1 MLVVA
6 RIFAPFPCC
15 GEAPPRALWGAAVL
29 PAVLSTAKVTAWQL
43 GPEVLVQKPE
53 QPMIQIY
60 SVFGAH
66 RIRGGPR
73 VTASFQIIL
82 KTARFNPVPSSQGPA
97 PYTLLA
103 DTEYPVG
110 PGPVRWTLRND
121 TGIRAVG
128 SSMQSIPLI
137 PLNTPAASSYWN
149 GSVLRYMF
157 CFIHA
162 AFTQFLAVRSAIAID
177 AKAKR

>member
-6 RIFAPFPCC
+6 RIFAPFPCW
-15 GEAPPRALWGAAVL
+15 GEAPRALWGAAVL

-82 KTARFNPVPSSQGPA
+82 KTAGFNPVPSSQGPA
-97 PYTLLA
+97 PYTFA

-110 PGPVRWTLRND
+110 PDVGK
-121 TGIRAVG
+121 RATK
-128 SSMQSIPLI
+128 ID
-137 PLNTPAASSYWN
+137 
-149 GSVLRYMF
+149 SVF
-157 CFIHA
+157 
-162 AFTQFLAVRSAIAID
+162 
-177 AKAKR
+177 KP